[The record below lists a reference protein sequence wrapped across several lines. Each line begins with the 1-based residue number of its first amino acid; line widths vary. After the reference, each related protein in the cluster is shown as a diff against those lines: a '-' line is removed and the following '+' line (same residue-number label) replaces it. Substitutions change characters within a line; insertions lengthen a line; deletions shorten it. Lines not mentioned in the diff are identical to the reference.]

1 MMAKVTIKSITG
13 TDAGETDVP
22 EVFSTGYRP
31 DLIKR
36 AVLSDETK
44 DRQPQG
50 RYPLAGKLTAATSV
64 GPGRG
69 ISLVPRTHAKG
80 THHASRGA
88 VIPST
93 RGGRLAHPPKVEK
106 IIVEK
111 INKKEYALALRS
123 AVSATGSD
131 GIVRERGHRVDEDI
145 EFPIVVEDRIT
156 EIAKTKEMVEVLYNL
171 GLGADLERTK
181 NREIRSGK
189 GKRRGRKYRTKI
201 GPLLV
206 IADDCTAERAAR
218 NIPGVDI
225 IKVSDLRL
233 TQLAPG
239 ATGGRA
245 TVWTESAL
253 KQLEEWN

>member
-1 MMAKVTIKSITG
+1 MSKIAIRSITG
-13 TDAGETDVP
+13 SEAGDTEVP
-22 EVFSTGYRP
+22 DIFSTGFRP

-36 AVLSDETK
+36 AVLSDESK

-80 THHASRGA
+80 THHSSRGA

-111 INKKEYALALRS
+111 INKKEYNLALKS

-131 GIVRERGHRVDEDI
+131 SIVIDRGHRVEEDI
-145 EFPIVVEDRIT
+145 QFPIVVEDRFT
-156 EIAKTKEMVEVLYNL
+156 EIAKTKEMVEVLTNL
-171 GLGADLERTK
+171 GFGEDLERTK
-181 NREIRSGK
+181 KREIRSGK

-201 GPLLV
+201 GPLIV
-206 IADDCTAERAAR
+206 IADDCLAERAAR
-218 NIPGVDI
+218 NIPGVEVV
-225 IKVSDLRL
+225 KVKDLRI

-239 ATGGRA
+239 AVAGRA